1 MTSLNHSHSAV
12 PVHPSL
18 AHLSAADRDAFADE
32 VEAIEARVMSSLG
45 ARDARYIRRLISAQR
60 WLELVARL
68 VIFAGI
74 LHWSGFIIGALMLAL
89 AKILENMEIGHN
101 VLHGQWDWLRD
112 PDIQAA
118 TWEWDNVCPSAQ
130 WQRSHNH
137 LHHKW
142 TNVIGMDRDFGYHI
156 LRLSDQQPWHPGY
169 LVQPVSNLLMALF
182 FQWGVAIH
190 DDELATLRQG
200 ETPAP
205 RARQKLDNLLRKIG
219 RQLGKDY
226 LLFPLLAGPFFLPVL
241 AANAA
246 ANLLRNL
253 WAYAVIFCGHFPD
266 DVHEFTPEQV
276 ANEDRGHW
284 YLRQVLGSANISGG
298 PLMHL
303 LSGNLSHQI
312 EHHLYPRM
320 PSNRY
325 AEVAPQVRELC
336 ARYGIPYNSHGLARQ
351 LFTVWRKVFR
361 YAVPGRNDTVL
372 QAR

>member
-1 MTSLNHSHSAV
+1 MSVSTDAR
-12 PVHPSL
+12 PAAAMHPSI
-18 AHLSAADRDAFADE
+18 AHLSAADRAAFADQ
-32 VEAIEARVMSSLG
+32 VDAIGARVMNSLG
-45 ARDARYIRRLISAQR
+45 ADDARYIRRLISVQR
-60 WLELVARL
+60 WLELSARL

-74 LHWSGFIIGALMLAL
+74 LHWSGFVIGALMLAL

-156 LRLSDQQPWHPGY
+156 LRLSDQQPWNPGY
-169 LVQPVSNLLMALF
+169 LIQPVSNLLMALF

-190 DDELATLRQG
+190 DDELATIRRG

-205 RARQKLDNLLRKIG
+205 RARQKLRNLLRKIG
-219 RQLGKDY
+219 RQMAKDY

-241 AANAA
+241 LANAA
-246 ANLLRNL
+246 ANLLRNV

-266 DVHEFTPEQV
+266 DVQEFTPEQV
-276 ANEDRGHW
+276 ENEDRGHW
-284 YLRQVLGSANISGG
+284 YLRQILGSANISGG

-325 AEVAPQVRELC
+325 AEVAPAVRELC
-336 ARYGIPYNSHGLARQ
+336 ARYDIPYNSHSIGRQ

-361 YAVPGRNDTVL
+361 YALPGGSEPAL

>member
-1 MTSLNHSHSAV
+1 MTDFTDGRSAASI
-12 PVHPSL
+12 HPRI
-18 AHLSAADRDAFADE
+18 AHLSAHQRAAFANE
-32 VEAIEARVMSSLG
+32 VEAIEARVMASLG
-45 ARDARYIRRLISAQR
+45 KADARYIRGLIRTQR
-60 WLELVARL
+60 GLEVVARL

-74 LHWSGFIIGALMLAL
+74 LHWSGFVIGALMLAL

-112 PDIQAA
+112 PDIHST
-118 TWEWDNVCPSAQ
+118 TWEWDNICPSAQ
-130 WQRSHNH
+130 WQRSHNQ

-142 TNVIGMDRDFGYHI
+142 TNVVGMDRDFGYHI
-156 LRLSDQQPWHPGY
+156 LRLSPQQSWHPGY
-169 LVQPVSNLLMALF
+169 LLQPLSNLLMALF

-190 DDELATLRQG
+190 DDELATLRRG

-205 RARQKLDNLLRKIG
+205 RARRKLHRLLRKIG
-219 RQLGKDY
+219 EQLGKDY
-226 LLFPLLAGPFFLPVL
+226 LLFPLLAGPYFLHVL
-241 AANAA
+241 AANAS
-246 ANLLRNL
+246 ANLIRNL

-266 DVHEFTPEQV
+266 GVEEFTPEQV
-276 ANEDRGHW
+276 ENEDRGQW

-298 PLMHL
+298 ALMHL

-325 AEVAPQVRELC
+325 AEVAPEVRELC
-336 ARYGIPYNSHGLARQ
+336 ARYGIPYNSHGLGRQ

-361 YAVPGRNDTVL
+361 YALPGNPEPLFQSR
-372 QAR
+372 